1 MPVRA
6 GAGEM
11 GKTMHLVINAS
22 DLGRSRGGNES
33 YLLGLIEGMVTGADP
48 LQGMAER
55 AGRSAVRIS
64 LIVAHEG
71 ANLARSIAEPHGLDV
86 IDAGPYRRLP
96 FLLWQQTAI
105 LRRLQPD
112 WYISTFFLPPI
123 TPCRTAVLIHDLSF
137 RAHPD
142 YYPLSIAAY
151 MRLLTGLA
159 IRHAEVVVALSEFTR
174 AEIVSFY
181 PAARDKVAVVYP
193 GVGAEFRPDAEED
206 DQALSAL
213 GVRRPYVL
221 AVGNIHPRKN
231 LGRLLDA
238 WLRLP
243 VLAPASDRNRP
254 RPALTWAG
262 LDRWG
267 SGDLICR
274 AREAGVQLIG
284 FVPAAHLP
292 ALYRQAEALVYPSLY
307 EGVGLP
313 PLEAMACGTPVLTA
327 NTTSLPEAVGD
338 AAMMVDPTDVEALA
352 EGLAQVL
359 SDGALR
365 RDLRVQGLA
374 RAAEF
379 RWERTAARLVDVL
392 DKAAG

>member
-1 MPVRA
+1 
-6 GAGEM
+6 
-11 GKTMHLVINAS
+11 MHLAVNVS

-33 YLLGLIEGMVTGADP
+33 YLLGLVAGLAAVAG
-48 LQGMAER
+48 Q
-55 AGRSAVRIS
+55 AGRSAARIS
-64 LIVAHEG
+64 LIAAQEG
-71 ANLARSIAEPHGLDV
+71 VDLARSIAEPHGLEV

-105 LRRLQPD
+105 LRRLRPD

-123 TPCRTAVLIHDLSF
+123 TPCRAAVLIHDLSF

-151 MRLLTGLA
+151 MRLLAGLA
-159 IRHAEVVVALSEFTR
+159 VRRADVVVALSEFTR
-174 AEIVSFY
+174 AEIVRFY

-193 GVGAEFRPDAEED
+193 GIGAEFRPDAEED
-206 DQALSAL
+206 DRALSAL

-243 VLAPASDRNRP
+243 VPAQTGDEGRP
-254 RPALTWAG
+254 TPMLIWAG

-267 SGDLICR
+267 SGDLIGR

-284 FVPAAHLP
+284 FVPAAYLP

-307 EGVGLP
+307 EGFGLP

-338 AAMMVDPTDVEALA
+338 AAVTVDPTDVDALA
-352 EGLAQVL
+352 EGLARVL

-365 RDLRVQGLA
+365 RDLRVRGLA

-379 RWERTAARLVDVL
+379 RWERTATRLVKIL
-392 DKAAG
+392 AGGAFHA